1 MNDTTASEHS
11 AREPS
16 QSTPSRRA
24 GGGRLLRRTFL
35 IAFLLVS
42 GGLIS
47 SGAVELVFRYRES
60 VESIG
65 ALQREMAQGVAF
77 KIQAFVQDIEKTLR
91 ASTQTPEIVTE
102 GLTEA
107 YRFQLIKLLRVAPAI
122 TTATALDT
130 EGRETLKVSRV
141 QMVQS
146 QELAEQSTHEAFTQA
161 RQGAS
166 FLSSVYF
173 VRQSEPYMRIGVPIE
188 RFAGDVVGVLIAE
201 VNLKYIWDVIANIK
215 VGQTG
220 YAYVVSRDGDLI
232 AHPDISLVLQ
242 KQGVKHLGQVQ
253 AALAGQPGPLTAQS
267 NLAGN
272 KVFPAYAAMPDLG
285 WAVIVERLAAE
296 AYAPLYAS
304 VRRTVVLLL
313 VGLGMAMLAS
323 LLIGR
328 RVIRPVQILR
338 LGASRIGAGAL
349 DYRIDIQTGDEL
361 QVLAEEFNL
370 MAARLQ
376 ESYAGL
382 ERRVEERTR
391 ELSEALEQQTATS
404 EILRVIASSPTDL
417 QPVLDAVAENAARL
431 CEANDAQILR
441 IEGDVLRPV
450 ASYGPIPALLIEGDE
465 GIPIS
470 RGSVTGRAV
479 VDRHTIHVHDL
490 ATALETE
497 FPDGKAYQKRF
508 GHRTTLAT
516 PLLREGVAVGAILIR
531 RLEVRPFTEKQIQLL
546 ETFADQAVIAI
557 ENVRLFQEL
566 HARTRELARSV
577 EELQALGEVSRAVSS
592 TLDLPTVLTT
602 IVMRAVQLSGAKGG
616 VIYEYDEGTQL
627 FHLRATHGV
636 SEENIKVIRG
646 ARIRL
651 GEGAMGK
658 AAATRAPV
666 QVPDMLDERGTV
678 LPRVRPTLA
687 QAGYRSLLAVPLLLE
702 QQTFGGLV
710 VYRPESGEFAPE
722 VVNLLQTFAT
732 QSVLAIQNA
741 RLFRE
746 LEERSRELEIAS
758 KHKSQFLANMSHELR
773 TPMNAILGYTELIID
788 EIYGEV
794 PERIREVLERVQQ
807 SGQHLLGLINAVLD
821 LSRIEA
827 GRLTLS
833 IAAYSLAEVVQTVFT
848 SVESLA
854 AEKQLALNIS
864 VPSDLPP
871 GRGDEQRIA
880 QVLLNLV
887 GNAIKF
893 TEAGEVRIGVSAEDG
908 AFTLAVSD
916 TGFGIA
922 EEDQQKIFDEFQQ
935 ADNSNTRAQ
944 GGTGL
949 GLAIAKRIIEMHGG
963 RMWVESSLGKGSTFW
978 CTLPICVE
986 RQREVT

>member
-1 MNDTTASEHS
+1 MNDTTTSEHS

-16 QSTPSRRA
+16 PSTLSRRA

-42 GGLIS
+42 GGLIT

-65 ALQREMAQGVAF
+65 ALQREMAQGAAF

-102 GLTEA
+102 GLTDA

-130 EGRETLKVSRV
+130 EGHETLKVSRV

-146 QELAEQSTHEAFTQA
+146 QELAEQSTHEAFAQA
-161 RQGAS
+161 RQGES
-166 FLSSVYF
+166 YLSPVYF

-201 VNLKYIWDVIANIK
+201 VNLKYIWDVISNIK

-242 KQGVKHLGQVQ
+242 KQEVKHLGQVQ
-253 AALAGQPGPLTAQS
+253 AALAGQPGPFTAQS
-267 NLAGN
+267 NLAGD

-285 WAVIVERLAAE
+285 WAVIVERSADE
-296 AYAPLYAS
+296 AYAPLYS
-304 VRRTVVLLL
+304 SMLRTAILLL
-313 VGLGMAMLAS
+313 LGLGMAVVAS

-328 RVIRPVQILR
+328 RVVRPLAALR
-338 LGASRIGAGAL
+338 QGAARIGAGAL
-349 DYRIDIQTGDEL
+349 THRIDIQTDDEF
-361 QVLAEEFNL
+361 QDLATEFNL
-370 MAARLQ
+370 MATRLQ
-376 ESYAGL
+376 ESYAEL
-382 ERRVEERTR
+382 EQRVE
-391 ELSEALEQQTATS
+391 
-404 EILRVIASSPTDL
+404 
-417 QPVLDAVAENAARL
+417 
-431 CEANDAQILR
+431 
-441 IEGDVLRPV
+441 
-450 ASYGPIPALLIEGDE
+450 
-465 GIPIS
+465 
-470 RGSVTGRAV
+470 
-479 VDRHTIHVHDL
+479 
-490 ATALETE
+490 
-497 FPDGKAYQKRF
+497 
-508 GHRTTLAT
+508 
-516 PLLREGVAVGAILIR
+516 
-531 RLEVRPFTEKQIQLL
+531 
-546 ETFADQAVIAI
+546 
-557 ENVRLFQEL
+557 
-566 HARTRELARSV
+566 ARTRELA
-577 EELQALGEVSRAVSS
+577 
-592 TLDLPTVLTT
+592 
-602 IVMRAVQLSGAKGG
+602 
-616 VIYEYDEGTQL
+616 
-627 FHLRATHGV
+627 
-636 SEENIKVIRG
+636 
-646 ARIRL
+646 
-651 GEGAMGK
+651 
-658 AAATRAPV
+658 
-666 QVPDMLDERGTV
+666 
-678 LPRVRPTLA
+678 
-687 QAGYRSLLAVPLLLE
+687 
-702 QQTFGGLV
+702 
-710 VYRPESGEFAPE
+710 
-722 VVNLLQTFAT
+722 
-732 QSVLAIQNA
+732 
-741 RLFRE
+741 
-746 LEERSRELEIAS
+746 ERSRELEIAS

-821 LSRIEA
+821 LSRIES
-827 GRLTLS
+827 GRFTLS
-833 IAAYSLAEVVQTVFT
+833 ISEYSLPEVVHTVFT

-864 VPSDLPP
+864 ISPDLPM
-871 GRGDEQRIA
+871 GKGDEQRIA

-893 TEAGEVRIGVSAEDG
+893 TAAGEVGIVVSAADG
-908 AFTLAVSD
+908 TFTIAVSD
-916 TGFGIA
+916 TGSGIA
-922 EEDQQKIFDEFQQ
+922 EKDQQKIFDEFQQ

-986 RQREVT
+986 RQREIT

>member
-1 MNDTTASEHS
+1 MNDPTASEYS
-11 AREPS
+11 ARPPS
-16 QSTPSRRA
+16 PSTPSRRA

-47 SGAVELVFRYRES
+47 SGAVELFFRYRES

-130 EGRETLKVSRV
+130 EGHETLKVSRV

-146 QELAEQSTHEAFTQA
+146 QELAEQSTNEAFTQA

-173 VRQSEPYMRIGVPIE
+173 VRQSEPYLRIGVPIE

-201 VNLKYIWDVIANIK
+201 VNLKYIWDVISNIK

-242 KQGVKHLGQVQ
+242 KQSVKHLGQVQ
-253 AALAGQPGPLTAQS
+253 AALAGQSGPFTVQA
-267 NLAGN
+267 NLAGD

-285 WAVIVERLAAE
+285 WAVIVERLADE

-304 VRRTVVLLL
+304 MLRTAILLL
-313 VGLGMAMLAS
+313 LGLGMAVVAS

-328 RVIRPVQILR
+328 RVVRPLAVLR
-338 LGASRIGAGAL
+338 QGAARIGTGAL
-349 DYRIDIQTGDEL
+349 THRIDIQTDDEF
-361 QVLAEEFNL
+361 QDLATEFNY
-370 MAARLQ
+370 MATQLQ
-376 ESYAGL
+376 ESYAEL
-382 ERRVEERTR
+382 EQRVE
-391 ELSEALEQQTATS
+391 
-404 EILRVIASSPTDL
+404 
-417 QPVLDAVAENAARL
+417 
-431 CEANDAQILR
+431 
-441 IEGDVLRPV
+441 
-450 ASYGPIPALLIEGDE
+450 
-465 GIPIS
+465 
-470 RGSVTGRAV
+470 
-479 VDRHTIHVHDL
+479 
-490 ATALETE
+490 
-497 FPDGKAYQKRF
+497 
-508 GHRTTLAT
+508 
-516 PLLREGVAVGAILIR
+516 
-531 RLEVRPFTEKQIQLL
+531 
-546 ETFADQAVIAI
+546 
-557 ENVRLFQEL
+557 
-566 HARTRELARSV
+566 ART
-577 EELQALGEVSRAVSS
+577 
-592 TLDLPTVLTT
+592 
-602 IVMRAVQLSGAKGG
+602 
-616 VIYEYDEGTQL
+616 
-627 FHLRATHGV
+627 H
-636 SEENIKVIRG
+636 
-646 ARIRL
+646 
-651 GEGAMGK
+651 
-658 AAATRAPV
+658 
-666 QVPDMLDERGTV
+666 
-678 LPRVRPTLA
+678 
-687 QAGYRSLLAVPLLLE
+687 
-702 QQTFGGLV
+702 
-710 VYRPESGEFAPE
+710 
-722 VVNLLQTFAT
+722 
-732 QSVLAIQNA
+732 
-741 RLFRE
+741 E

-794 PERIREVLERVQQ
+794 PERIREVLERVQH

-833 IAAYSLAEVVQTVFT
+833 IAEYSLPEVVQTVFT

-854 AEKQLALNIS
+854 AEKQLALHLS

-893 TEAGEVRIGVSAEDG
+893 TEAGEVGIGVSAEDG
-908 AFTLAVSD
+908 AFAIAVSD
-916 TGFGIA
+916 TGGGIA

-949 GLAIAKRIIEMHGG
+949 GLAISKRIIEMHGG

-978 CTLPICVE
+978 FTLPVRVD
-986 RQREVT
+986 RQKEAT

>member
-16 QSTPSRRA
+16 PSTLSRRA

-42 GGLIS
+42 GGLIT

-102 GLTEA
+102 GLTDA

-130 EGRETLKVSRV
+130 EGHETLKVSRV

-166 FLSSVYF
+166 FLSPVYF

-242 KQGVKHLGQVQ
+242 KQSVKHLGQVQ
-253 AALAGQPGPLTAQS
+253 AALAGRPGPFTAQS
-267 NLAGN
+267 NLAGDQ
-272 KVFPAYAAMPDLG
+272 VFPAYAAMPDLG
-285 WAVIVERLAAE
+285 WAVIVERSADE

-304 VRRTVVLLL
+304 MLRTGILLL
-313 VGLGMAMLAS
+313 LGLGMAVVAS

-328 RVIRPVQILR
+328 RVVRPLAVLR
-338 LGASRIGAGAL
+338 QGAARIGTGAL
-349 DYRIDIQTGDEL
+349 SHRIDIQTDDEF
-361 QVLAEEFNL
+361 QDLATEFNH
-370 MAARLQ
+370 MATQLQ
-376 ESYAGL
+376 ESYAEL
-382 ERRVEERTR
+382 EQRVE
-391 ELSEALEQQTATS
+391 
-404 EILRVIASSPTDL
+404 
-417 QPVLDAVAENAARL
+417 
-431 CEANDAQILR
+431 
-441 IEGDVLRPV
+441 
-450 ASYGPIPALLIEGDE
+450 
-465 GIPIS
+465 
-470 RGSVTGRAV
+470 
-479 VDRHTIHVHDL
+479 
-490 ATALETE
+490 
-497 FPDGKAYQKRF
+497 
-508 GHRTTLAT
+508 
-516 PLLREGVAVGAILIR
+516 
-531 RLEVRPFTEKQIQLL
+531 
-546 ETFADQAVIAI
+546 
-557 ENVRLFQEL
+557 
-566 HARTRELARSV
+566 ART
-577 EELQALGEVSRAVSS
+577 
-592 TLDLPTVLTT
+592 
-602 IVMRAVQLSGAKGG
+602 
-616 VIYEYDEGTQL
+616 
-627 FHLRATHGV
+627 
-636 SEENIKVIRG
+636 
-646 ARIRL
+646 
-651 GEGAMGK
+651 
-658 AAATRAPV
+658 
-666 QVPDMLDERGTV
+666 
-678 LPRVRPTLA
+678 
-687 QAGYRSLLAVPLLLE
+687 
-702 QQTFGGLV
+702 
-710 VYRPESGEFAPE
+710 
-722 VVNLLQTFAT
+722 
-732 QSVLAIQNA
+732 
-741 RLFRE
+741 RE

-833 IAAYSLAEVVQTVFT
+833 IADYSLLEVVQTVFL

-864 VPSDLPP
+864 VPSDLPS
-871 GRGDEQRIA
+871 GKGDEQRIA

-893 TEAGEVRIGVSAEDG
+893 TEAGEIRISVSAADG
-908 AFTLAVSD
+908 AFTIAVSD